1 MARDRSRDRSNRKRS
16 RSRSRSRDRR
26 RSRSRE
32 RRGWADPDP
41 NSAVAQMQALAA
53 AQAQA
58 QLQRQMLAQQQA
70 LLGGGVTAVAAPAAM
85 VAAAQ
90 SAMGS
95 AAVAA
100 AAGAGSVEARK
111 SREIYIGNLAIGT
124 VTIEMLTELFNAALA
139 GMVPDPVTNP
149 PVLTVKMDNTGRF
162 AFVEFRT
169 EELATTAM
177 TLDKTELCGR
187 QMNIGRPKGYV
198 PGTSAATGAA
208 NDTMA
213 AAQQVAAALMGG
225 VTAVVLLEGLLDA
238 AAIRSSDE
246 RQEVSEMVYE
256 ESVRCGKVL
265 GIAVPVPG
273 EDVAEGEPCRVYVKF
288 AASAEAAKCKQ
299 MMDGRLFDDNKVK
312 ASHVT
317 EVDYNRA
324 AAGEWITPAPLPAVS
339 ALGSMP
345 GMAGMPNLGA
355 GLMPGLAGL
364 PGFAGLQGLAGMT
377 APLAVPA
384 MAGSIPGLGGAAGLN
399 PLLGFPP
406 PP

>member
-1 MARDRSRDRSNRKRS
+1 
-16 RSRSRSRDRR
+16 
-26 RSRSRE
+26 
-32 RRGWADPDP
+32 
-41 NSAVAQMQALAA
+41 MQALAA

-70 LLGGGVTAVAAPAAM
+70 LLGGGVAAVAAPAAM

-90 SAMGS
+90 IGS

-100 AAGAGSVEARK
+100 TGGGANDSQARK

-149 PVLTVKMDNTGRF
+149 PVCTVKMDTTGRF
-162 AFVEFRT
+162 AFVELRT

-198 PGTSAATGAA
+198 PGPSSTAGAA
-208 NDTMA
+208 NDTLA
-213 AAQQVAAALMGG
+213 AAQQVAAALLGG
-225 VTAVVLLEGLLDA
+225 VTNVVLLEGLLDA
-238 AAIRSSDE
+238 AAIRSGDE

-265 GIAVPVPG
+265 GIAVPVPS
-273 EDVAEGEPCRVYVKF
+273 EEF
-288 AASAEAAKCKQ
+288 SASAEAAKCKE
-299 MMDGRLFDDNKVK
+299 MMDGRLFDANKVK
-312 ASHVT
+312 ATHVT
-317 EVDYNRA
+317 EIDYNRA
-324 AAGEWITPAPLPAVS
+324 AAGEWITPAPLPAVPGM
-339 ALGSMP
+339 GSMP
-345 GMAGMPNLGA
+345 GLD
-355 GLMPGLAGL
+355 
-364 PGFAGLQGLAGMT
+364 LQGLAGGLVPGFAGVPGFQGMS
-377 APLAVPA
+377 APLAVPS
-384 MAGSIPGLGGAAGLN
+384 MAGSIPGLGGAPGLN
-399 PLLGFPP
+399 QMLSFPP

>member
-1 MARDRSRDRSNRKRS
+1 
-16 RSRSRSRDRR
+16 
-26 RSRSRE
+26 
-32 RRGWADPDP
+32 
-41 NSAVAQMQALAA
+41 MQALAA

-149 PVLTVKMDNTGRF
+149 PVLTVKMDNTGVCGRLQAQRQRQQAACADINMYASCLGPVGSLHGAGRGLWGQVQTPFEKHMWAQWSWVLSSRHIPADSARTPRCCCLLQLLAVLKAGRSSSAQACLAHSIVHTCCCCPCPVLGATTSCCCIASCAGRF

-208 NDTMA
+208 RWHDSWRSSCT
-213 AAQQVAAALMGG
+213 AQGVAAANHG
-225 VTAVVLLEGLLDA
+225 T
-238 AAIRSSDE
+238 
-246 RQEVSEMVYE
+246 
-256 ESVRCGKVL
+256 SVWMFSCW
-265 GIAVPVPG
+265 VP
-273 EDVAEGEPCRVYVKF
+273 D
-288 AASAEAAKCKQ
+288 
-299 MMDGRLFDDNKVK
+299 
-312 ASHVT
+312 
-317 EVDYNRA
+317 
-324 AAGEWITPAPLPAVS
+324 AVS
-339 ALGSMP
+339 ADPVKLVFFGWQWCLCCLCKAVGRSLSKSGSD
-345 GMAGMPNLGA
+345 
-355 GLMPGLAGL
+355 
-364 PGFAGLQGLAGMT
+364 
-377 APLAVPA
+377 
-384 MAGSIPGLGGAAGLN
+384 
-399 PLLGFPP
+399 
-406 PP
+406 